1 MNASTREISR
11 EISLSNASPVHVAGK
26 FALNSRRN
34 VLSFFHQIIEALRLM
49 RNAINVIGIAQS
61 AGQFDIAW
69 RSFSLPLVKKNS
81 EHRVKIS

>member
-1 MNASTREISR
+1 
-11 EISLSNASPVHVAGK
+11 
-26 FALNSRRN
+26 
-34 VLSFFHQIIEALRLM
+34 M

-69 RSFSLPLVKKNS
+69 RSFSLLLMEKNS